1 MLVIPDLHNW
11 RKNLSPVVIEEIQK
25 LLTFKSYKA
34 DEFIYSAGEESN
46 KGYQIVSGEIK
57 VCNYSLEGN
66 ELIISNLR
74 TNDCFGDM
82 GLITG
87 QKRINYAIASTD
99 VTVNIINRSDF
110 DKICLKHP
118 QILISLNKLLCNR
131 LQMVFEMIEDA
142 YLLPLYQRLAKVLIK
157 LALSQGESGADESI
171 IVKNVSQE
179 SLGLMVGATRQSI
192 SRELKKMEE
201 EKMVSFKYTQLII
214 PNINEMINRFENIL
228 THESLVSSYSNK

>member
-11 RKNLSPVVIEEIQK
+11 RKNLPSIVIEEIQQF
-25 LLTFKSYKA
+25 LTFKSFKA
-34 DEFIYSAGEESN
+34 NEFIYSAGEESN
-46 KGYQIVSGEIK
+46 KGFQIESGEIK
-57 VCNYSLEGN
+57 ICNYSLEGN
-66 ELIISNLR
+66 ELIISNIHV
-74 TNDCFGDM
+74 NDCFGDM

-118 QILISLNKLLCNR
+118 QILISLNKFLCNR

-157 LALSQGESGADESI
+157 LGLSRGETGPDGHI
-171 IVKNVSQE
+171 IIRNVSQE

-201 EKMVSFKYTQLII
+201 EQMISFKYTQLII
-214 PNINEMINRFENIL
+214 PNINEMINKFENIL
-228 THESLVSSYSNK
+228 THESLVSSYSN